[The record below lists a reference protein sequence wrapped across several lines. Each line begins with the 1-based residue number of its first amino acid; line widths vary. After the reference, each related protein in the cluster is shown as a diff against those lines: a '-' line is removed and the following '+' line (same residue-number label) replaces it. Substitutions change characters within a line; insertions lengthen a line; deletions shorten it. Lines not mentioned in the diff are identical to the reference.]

1 MRHLRAGVAGAGVF
15 GAFHA
20 RKYASLEGVT
30 LAGIYDPDAARGTAL
45 EQELSAT
52 AHTDLASFLEGLD
65 VVTIATPG
73 ATHYD
78 IALAA
83 VTAGCAVYVEKP
95 LTQTLEQADRLLGA
109 AAKAGRVIA
118 CGHQE
123 RVAFAAMGLI
133 GLPVK
138 PLALESVRRGTPNTR
153 NRDISC
159 VLDLMIHDL
168 DLALVLTGEEAVAVE
183 AEGAFDAV
191 VAEVTFAG
199 GLTARFEAS
208 RVADARLRTMRAAFA
223 EGEVEIDFLAPSFRN
238 TTPYALN
245 PDFASSPEGKD
256 PLGVSVARFLDA
268 VRGAGQPV
276 ASGADGARAL
286 DLALAVEMAAGL

>member
-1 MRHLRAGVAGAGVF
+1 MAQLRAGVAGAGVF

-30 LAGIYDPDAARGTAL
+30 LASIYDPDAARSAAL
-45 EQELSAT
+45 AQEVSAR

-65 VVTIATPG
+65 VVTIAAPG
-73 ATHYD
+73 RAHYD

-83 VTAGCAVYVEKP
+83 VNAGCAVYVEKP
-95 LTQTLEQADRLLGA
+95 LTETLEQADKLLSA
-109 AAKAGRVIA
+109 AASAGRIVA

-123 RVAFAAMGLI
+123 RVTFAAMGLF

-168 DLALVLTGEEAVAVE
+168 DLALVLTGEEAVTVE

-191 VAEVTFAG
+191 VAEVTFSG

-208 RVADARLRTMRAAFA
+208 RIADARLRTMRAAYA
-223 EGEVEIDFLAPSFRN
+223 DGAVEIDFLAPSFRN
-238 TTPYALN
+238 TTPYGLN
-245 PDFASSPEGKD
+245 PDFAASPEGRD
-256 PLGVSVARFLDA
+256 PLGVSVSRFLDA

-276 ASGADGARAL
+276 ASGADGVRAL